1 MLNQISK
8 GPQNLCFNKWGGLQ
22 STLEVEKHLK
32 CGLSMGAGVEVKTGE
47 STRIKV
53 RHTHP
58 QCTLNRSYRQ
68 DSCVDRVMP
77 GMENRGWRREM
88 GAGGSV
94 RVTPRVSSHKGNAL
108 AGCIPSRRSELPV
121 PECGDPGGAPHP
133 FSGAKGQGGDT
144 PPLNPRDQKWRHTC
158 QTLTRAL
165 QPSPRNWLA
174 SSTHLTFSLP
184 LSPTPIPAHLHK
196 VPINTFSHSYL
207 DP

>member
-1 MLNQISK
+1 MLNQISE

-22 STLEVEKHLK
+22 RTLEVEKHLK

-47 STRIKV
+47 SKRIKV

-88 GAGGSV
+88 GAGGPV

-108 AGCIPSRRSELPV
+108 AGCIPSRRSESLNFRFRNVEILEEPHIPFLGRRVREETLP
-121 PECGDPGGAPHP
+121 PSTPGTRNGYTP
-133 FSGAKGQGGDT
+133 AK
-144 PPLNPRDQKWRHTC
+144 L
-158 QTLTRAL
+158 
-165 QPSPRNWLA
+165 
-174 SSTHLTFSLP
+174 
-184 LSPTPIPAHLHK
+184 
-196 VPINTFSHSYL
+196 
-207 DP
+207 

>member
-22 STLEVEKHLK
+22 STLEVDKHLK

-47 STRIKV
+47 SKRIKV

-88 GAGGSV
+88 GAGGPV

-121 PECGDPGGAPHP
+121 PPGMWRSWRSPTSLFWGEG
-133 FSGAKGQGGDT
+133 SG
-144 PPLNPRDQKWRHTC
+144 RR
-158 QTLTRAL
+158 
-165 QPSPRNWLA
+165 PSPPQPQGPEMD
-174 SSTHLTFSLP
+174 THLPNSDQGPPALP
-184 LSPTPIPAHLHK
+184 SKLARVQHPSDLLPASIPN
-196 VPINTFSHSYL
+196 P
-207 DP
+207 DPSSSA